1 MYPNEAEKLNLDW
14 RFAGTSIDT
23 ILYVG
28 LCNRG
33 VGLEDEADDMAAVGA
48 LEMSGSGYARVAVK
62 NGDATTYSMIISAVG
77 GDYQA
82 KTPTLTFTAVG
93 GDIGPFTHMFL
104 TNKSDNTGK
113 LMNIVDFG
121 EEITIDDGKSFECSI
136 YERNS

>member
-23 ILYVG
+23 TLYVG

-33 VGLEDEADDMAAVGA
+33 VGAEDEADDMTAIGA
-48 LEMSGSGYARVAVK
+48 LEMAGTGYARVAVA
-62 NGDATTYSMIISAVG
+62 NGAGAVYDMIISQVG
-77 GDYQA
+77 GDWQA
-82 KTPTLTFTAVG
+82 KTPTCTFTAAG
-93 GDIGPFTHMFL
+93 GTIGPFTHMFL
-104 TNKSDNTGK
+104 TNKSDNSGK

-121 EEITIDDGKSFECSI
+121 EEISITDTKSFECSI